1 MFGCAQ
7 AIRSPLSRMVMTKFC
22 VLKLRLVQ
30 HEMQKL
36 RLDANHATEREFLSI
51 EVIYLLAK

>member
-1 MFGCAQ
+1 
-7 AIRSPLSRMVMTKFC
+7 MVMIKFC